1 MIRSRLTELRQQAVE
16 SLSNSRARTQ
26 LNTLWPVVLGFLTGT
41 ITGAFAHACLRLV
54 VKFWPRSR
62 SPALALWARISQAR
76 RSAPYL
82 RTRTGVA
89 ISGLI
94 VAWPRESFFS
104 VSGYPVYVVNDLR
117 LWGWCDAYSASSFR
131 KWGLLA

>member
-1 MIRSRLTELRQQAVE
+1 MIRSRNLASRQSNRCRTRAGAGTAQRAVAGG
-16 SLSNSRARTQ
+16 ARLPHRHQ
-26 LNTLWPVVLGFLTGT
+26 QGRVRLCV
-41 ITGAFAHACLRLV
+41 LRLV

-94 VAWPRESFFS
+94 VAWPRESF
-104 VSGYPVYVVNDLR
+104 
-117 LWGWCDAYSASSFR
+117 
-131 KWGLLA
+131 LAFLATPFMW

>member
-1 MIRSRLTELRQQAVE
+1 MIVTFDRTWPTGSRIAAELA
-16 SLSNSRARTQ
+16 RARAQ
-26 LNTLWPVVLGFLTGT
+26 LNALWPVVPGFLTGT

-94 VAWPRESFFS
+94 VAWPRESFLVF
-104 VSGYPVYVVNDLR
+104 
-117 LWGWCDAYSASSFR
+117 
-131 KWGLLA
+131 LATPFMW

>member
-41 ITGAFAHACLRLV
+41 ITGAFAHACLRLR

-76 RSAPYL
+76 RRIMLAAARQLNHALGDYSHS
-82 RTRTGVA
+82 RVFA
-89 ISGLI
+89 I
-94 VAWPRESFFS
+94 
-104 VSGYPVYVVNDLR
+104 D
-117 LWGWCDAYSASSFR
+117 
-131 KWGLLA
+131 

>member
-41 ITGAFAHACLRLV
+41 ITGAFAHTCLRLV

-82 RTRTGVA
+82 RTRHRR
-89 ISGLI
+89 S
-94 VAWPRESFFS
+94 
-104 VSGYPVYVVNDLR
+104 DLR
-117 LWGWCDAYSASSFR
+117 PDRA
-131 KWGLLA
+131 LATRELF

>member
-1 MIRSRLTELRQQAVE
+1 MIRSRLAELGQQAVE
-16 SLSNSRARTQ
+16 PLPNSRGRGHSSTAVAGGAR
-26 LNTLWPVVLGFLTGT
+26 LPHRHHYGRVRLCV
-41 ITGAFAHACLRLV
+41 LRLL

-62 SPALALWARISQAR
+62 YALALWARISQAR

-94 VAWPRESFFS
+94 VAWPRESF
-104 VSGYPVYVVNDLR
+104 
-117 LWGWCDAYSASSFR
+117 
-131 KWGLLA
+131 LAFLATPFMW

>member
-1 MIRSRLTELRQQAVE
+1 M
-16 SLSNSRARTQ
+16 
-26 LNTLWPVVLGFLTGT
+26 
-41 ITGAFAHACLRLV
+41 
-54 VKFWPRSR
+54 KFWPRSR
-62 SPALALWARISQAR
+62 SALALWARISQAR

-94 VAWPRESFFS
+94 VPWPRESFFS
-104 VSGYPVYVVNDLR
+104 VSGYPVYVVKDLR

>member
-16 SLSNSRARTQ
+16 SLPNSRGRGHSSTAVAGGAR
-26 LNTLWPVVLGFLTGT
+26 LPHRHHY
-41 ITGAFAHACLRLV
+41 GAFAYACLRLV

-62 SPALALWARISQAR
+62 SALALWARISQAR

-94 VAWPRESFFS
+94 VAWPRESFLVF
-104 VSGYPVYVVNDLR
+104 
-117 LWGWCDAYSASSFR
+117 
-131 KWGLLA
+131 LATPFMW